1 MRGWLHL
8 RIKYCFAQSLIEIWS
23 DILQIKYEVKWSIYD
38 ICMLDCLSVHKVP
51 RHLNTSP
58 NNQNTGCQVA
68 SSHLLGDSI
77 FIKLSSFRTA
87 HDACAAQSS
96 YQSCHLWRCILGAS
110 AAAGPFAQ
118 YSPDGQLWLYH
129 YPSWQCPLQNK
140 TGDELC
146 ILDQSNWHAHIAVQ
160 NSSET
165 NPKHVQLGFDIF
177 GLWTLAVDLLICC
190 YRCAK
195 QILCWSDPLWWGDPL
210 IHLSIS
216 THTRDDF
223 IITSVN
229 YSYPRATYLVCVSK
243 KAAPPRVWWQ
253 GKLSFAWLQY
263 ILGYE
268 VCLLMVLYPFVVAGW
283 SHWSFALLGED
294 GARPNSEFIVF
305 SLCVLC

>member
-1 MRGWLHL
+1 MHHL
-8 RIKYCFAQSLIEIWS
+8 TCWAIQFSYSCQA
-23 DILQIKYEVKWSIYD
+23 
-38 ICMLDCLSVHKVP
+38 SVLPTMPVRP
-51 RHLNTSP
+51 NPAINRATS
-58 NNQNTGCQVA
+58 GDA
-68 SSHLLGDSI
+68 SSVRARPKVHLHNIFLMVSFDCIIIHLG
-77 FIKLSSFRTA
+77 
-87 HDACAAQSS
+87 
-96 YQSCHLWRCILGAS
+96 S
-110 AAAGPFAQ
+110 A
-118 YSPDGQLWLYH
+118 L
-129 YPSWQCPLQNK
+129 CKK

-146 ILDQSNWHAHIAVQ
+146 ILDQSNWHAHIAVR

-177 GLWTLAVDLLICC
+177 GLWTLAVDLLLS
-190 YRCAK
+190 
-195 QILCWSDPLWWGDPL
+195 LCQANPLLEWSPMMGWSTDPFV
-210 IHLSIS
+210 S

-243 KAAPPRVWWQ
+243 KAAPPGVWWQ
-253 GKLSFAWLQY
+253 GQLSFAWLQY

-268 VCLLMVLYPFVVAGW
+268 VCLLTVLYPFVVAWW